1 MLTHQLFLPPE
12 INVTRGTP
20 GTVQT
25 QITSDKAHELLSEGL
40 RKYLQLGTFI
50 TQIFLCIIADQG
62 RALAQCGDQQEAGGG
77 DGREREREIVT
88 TQW

>member
-50 TQIFLCIIADQG
+50 TQN

-77 DGREREREIVT
+77 DGRERERERER
-88 TQW
+88 W

>member
-50 TQIFLCIIADQG
+50 TQT
-62 RALAQCGDQQEAGGG
+62 RALAQCDDQQEAGGG
-77 DGREREREIVT
+77 EGSWKLYEQDQIQTKCVA
-88 TQW
+88 